1 MKRTHFRREKLRKL
15 NNSESV
21 GALQTTV
28 LNSLSVAPVD
38 RQEVETAEA
47 EGLYNA
53 ALAAKKRH
61 SRPLDLYDLMMTL
74 KKDRA
79 VIPSHTV
86 YSINME
92 RIQMRL
98 HHNT

>member
-1 MKRTHFRREKLRKL
+1 MRKL

-38 RQEVETAEA
+38 RQEVDTAEA
-47 EGLYNA
+47 EALYNA

-61 SRPLDLYDLMMTL
+61 ARPLNLYDLMMTL
-74 KKDRA
+74 KRDRA

-86 YSINME
+86 YSLNME
-92 RIQMRL
+92 RIQMKKL
-98 HHNT
+98 HHST

>member
-1 MKRTHFRREKLRKL
+1 MRKL
-15 NNSESV
+15 NNSDSV

-28 LNSLSVAPVD
+28 LNSLCVAPVD
-38 RQEVETAEA
+38 RQEVDTAEAEA

-61 SRPLDLYDLMMTL
+61 TRPLDLYDLMMTL
-74 KKDRA
+74 KRDRA

-86 YSINME
+86 YSLNME
-92 RIQMRL
+92 RIQMKL
-98 HHNT
+98 HHST

>member
-1 MKRTHFRREKLRKL
+1 MLTCFRREKLRKL
-15 NNSESV
+15 NTSESV

-38 RQEVETAEA
+38 RQEVDAAEA
-47 EGLYNA
+47 EGLYAA

-86 YSINME
+86 YSLNME
-92 RIQMRL
+92 RIQMKL
-98 HHNT
+98 HHST